1 MTIKQAYQIL
11 KQHAEWRQ
19 GATTN
24 QVDPKDLT
32 KAIDIIL
39 VYLNNKIFNHAN
51 I

>member
-19 GATTN
+19 GSTGT
-24 QVDPKDLT
+24 QVDPQDLS
-32 KAIDIIL
+32 KALDIVL
-39 VYLNNKIFNHAN
+39 TYLQNKIFNHAN